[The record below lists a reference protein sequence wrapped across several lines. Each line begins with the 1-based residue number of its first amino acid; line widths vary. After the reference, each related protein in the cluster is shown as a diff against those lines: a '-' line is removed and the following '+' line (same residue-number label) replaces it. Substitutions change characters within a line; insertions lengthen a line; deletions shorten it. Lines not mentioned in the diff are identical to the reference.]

1 MHGRGKWVA
10 IYQWEDAWW
19 IGTFYEDG
27 LLSQE
32 YGPYLSFAAAAVD
45 VSEIERREKAA

>member
-27 LLSQE
+27 RQSMN
-32 YGPYLSFAAAAVD
+32 YGPYWTFAAAAVD
-45 VSEIERREKAA
+45 AVEIERREKAA